1 MAQIVLAEAGAR
13 LGAQL
18 LPQGLN
24 LLGAQIAGQAVGRTI
39 GSVAGS
45 AIDGALFGRSVEGPR
60 LKSLQV
66 MESREGA
73 PIANVYGRMR
83 VGGQVIWAARFKETR
98 TERSTSGKGGP
109 TTSEYSYTVSFA
121 VGICEGELTRIDR
134 VWANGAPLALSNYAH
149 RFYRGTEDQV
159 PDGVIDAIEGP
170 GNTPAYRGLAYLV
183 FEDFP
188 LDPFGNRI
196 PQLSFEVTRVPPSA
210 DNDDS
215 LRTLVEG
222 VNIIPAS
229 GEFVYATDIVRTRRF
244 PGIETPINMNNAQG
258 RADFDVSLDQ
268 LESDLPGVRSAAL
281 TVGWFGDDLR
291 AGSCRVRPGVEQRDK
306 STVPWAWNVC
316 GTSRAGAHLISQ
328 TDGAANYGGTPADE
342 AVIQGI
348 QALTARGIAVT
359 VSPFLFLDVPPGN
372 GLPDPY
378 GKPEQ
383 AAFPWRGR
391 IVTSV
396 DGTSAVRD
404 EVSSFLGSAAV
415 ADFARDGTRVLW
427 SGSEGD
433 WGFRRF
439 ILHHA
444 MLAKA
449 AGGVDAFLIGSEM
462 VALTRKRDELGNFPF
477 VDGLRSLAAD
487 VRAILGPDVKI
498 SYAADWTE
506 YGAQQIG
513 GDVMFPLDELWADAH
528 VDFVGIDWYPPM
540 GDWRAGRDHLD
551 TLAGYD
557 GPDDAAYLFAQIE
570 GGEAFDWYYASDADR
585 AGQVRT
591 PIADT
596 AHGED
601 WVFRAKDLRGWWD
614 AVHHERPG
622 GVRAVSPTPWT
633 PGMKPV
639 RLSEIGFPAVDR
651 GANSPNL
658 FYDPKS
664 DESALPPFSTGERD
678 DVIQRRALQ
687 AVLTHFR
694 DVPFVEEALV
704 WSWDGRPWPDF
715 PMRHDVW
722 SDGANWSF
730 GHWLNGR
737 VGFAP
742 LGDVVT
748 DICRRGGIVD
758 VDASALGVGISGF
771 VLDGVHSVRGAL
783 EPLRTAYGIEAV
795 ERDGALVFGPL
806 GQEATIGIPKA
817 LMAGDGPRRTRGLL
831 DKSPG
836 RVRVAFADIENDYQT
851 GSTDARDEVRDTRL
865 SMDVALPV
873 GMTAS
878 SAAAVAARLLKEV
891 SNADRL
897 VVETGPAHAALES
910 GDVLEIEGHEGLWRI
925 VDIADGRSHVLDLE
939 KVSAASAPPR
949 YIEPVSV
956 GMPAPVFPAPELIVI
971 DAPQLPGAGDDH
983 RPLVAV
989 SADPWPGVTTVFAG
1003 EGLASLTA
1011 RASVPAP
1018 AAVGALVA
1026 PLSPG
1031 FIGRWD
1037 EGGELVVDLP
1047 AGTLS
1052 SISASAAL
1060 SGGNPAFVETSA
1072 GWELLTFRTAELLPD
1087 GTYRLSGLL
1096 RGLQG
1101 SDGPAGAGA
1110 EVGAVFVLL
1119 NDALVRAEVS
1129 GFELGLALNWRAG
1142 QTGDSQFA
1150 TWAAIG
1156 GLPWPVAHLRVSPAL
1171 AGMRTLTWLRRGPD
1185 IPDGWDQPDPLAVSR
1200 FEVQVLEVDGYGPG
1214 TLVETSSADVAATTL
1229 GARVAALG
1237 DDGRRGPW
1245 VSISWESL

>member
-24 LLGAQIAGQAVGRTI
+24 LLGAQIAGQAIGRTI
-39 GSVAGS
+39 GSVAG
-45 AIDGALFGRSVEGPR
+45 AAVDGALFGRSVEGPR
-60 LKSLQV
+60 LKSLHV

-98 TERSTSGKGGP
+98 TERSAGGKGGP

-159 PDGVIDAIEGP
+159 PDGLIDAIEGA

-210 DNDDS
+210 DDGDG

-229 GEFVYATDIVRTRRF
+229 GEFVYASDIVRTRRF
-244 PGIETPINMNNAQG
+244 AGIETPINMNNAQG
-258 RADFDVSLDQ
+258 IADFTVSLDQ
-268 LESDLPGVRSAAL
+268 LESDLPGVRTAAL

-291 AGSCRVRPGVEQRDK
+291 AGDCKVRPGVEQRDK
-306 STVPWAWNVC
+306 STVPWAWKVC
-316 GTSRAGAHLISQ
+316 GTGRAGAHLISR
-328 TDGAANYGGTPADE
+328 TDDAANYGGTPADQ

-348 QALTARGIAVT
+348 RALVARGMAVT
-359 VSPFLFLDVPPGN
+359 LSPFLFMDVPPGN
-372 GLPDPY
+372 GLADPY

-391 IVTSV
+391 ITTSG
-396 DGTSAVRD
+396 DGTSAAGD
-404 EVSSFLGSAAV
+404 EVSSFLGSAGPG
-415 ADFARDGTRVLW
+415 DFSLDGERVVW
-427 SGSEGD
+427 TGDTDD

-449 AGGVDAFLIGSEM
+449 AGGVEAFLIGSEM

-487 VRAILGPDVKI
+487 VRSILGPGVKV

-513 GDVMFPLDELWADAH
+513 GDVMFPLDALWADAN

-540 GDWRAGRDHLD
+540 GDWRTGPDHLD
-551 TLAGYD
+551 TLAGYG
-557 GPDDAAYLFAQIE
+557 GPDDPAYLFAQIE

-591 PIADT
+591 PISDT

-601 WVFRAKDLRGWWD
+601 WVFRAKDIKGWWD
-614 AVHHERPG
+614 ASHHERPG
-622 GVRAVSPTPWT
+622 GVRALVPTPWT

-651 GANSPNL
+651 GTNSPNL

-678 DVIQRRALQ
+678 DVIQRRALET
-687 AVLTHFR
+687 VLTHFR

-715 PMRHDVW
+715 PVRDEVW

-742 LGDVVT
+742 FGDVVA
-748 DICRRGGIVD
+748 DICRRGGVTD
-758 VDASALGVGISGF
+758 VDASALSAGISGF

-783 EPLRTAYGIEAV
+783 EPLRMAFAIEAV

-806 GQEATIGIPKA
+806 GQTANASISRSQTA
-817 LMAGDGPRRTRGLL
+817 NDGPRRTRGLL

-836 RVRVAFADIENDYQT
+836 RVRIAFADIGNDYQT
-851 GSTDARDEVRDTRL
+851 GSTDARDDERDTRL
-865 SMDVALPV
+865 SVDVSLPV

-878 SAAAVAARLLKEV
+878 SAATVAARLLMEI
-891 SNADRL
+891 SDADRL
-897 VVETGPAHAALES
+897 VVETGLSHTALEP
-910 GDVLEIEGHEGLWRI
+910 GDIVEVEGQGGLWRI
-925 VDIADGRSHVLDLE
+925 SDISDGRSRVLDLE
-939 KVSAASAPPR
+939 KVSGGAAPLR
-949 YIEPVSV
+949 YVEPVPA
-956 GMPAPVFPAPELIVI
+956 GPPAPVFPAPELIII
-971 DAPQLPGAGDDH
+971 DAPRLPGAGDDF

-989 SADPWPGVTTVFAG
+989 SADPWAGVTTVFAG
-1003 EGLASLTA
+1003 EGPASLTA
-1011 RASVPAP
+1011 RVSVPAP
-1018 AAVGALVA
+1018 ASVGVLVA

-1031 FIGRWD
+1031 FVGRWD
-1037 EGGELVVDLP
+1037 EGSELIVDLP
-1047 AGTLS
+1047 GDALS
-1052 SISASAAL
+1052 SISAGGAL
-1060 SGGNPAFVETSA
+1060 SGGNAAFVETTT
-1072 GWELLTFRTAELLPD
+1072 GWELLTFRTAELQPD
-1087 GTYRLSGLL
+1087 GAYRLSGLL

-1101 SDGPAGAGA
+1101 SDEPAAAGA
-1110 EVGAVFVLL
+1110 EAGAVFVLL
-1119 NDALVRAEVS
+1119 TDALVRADVS
-1129 GFELGLALNWRAG
+1129 EFEQSLALNWRAG
-1142 QTGDSQFA
+1142 SAGDAQLA
-1150 TWAAIG
+1150 TWDAIAG
-1156 GLPWPVAHLRVSPAL
+1156 RPWPVVHLRTSPVQAET
-1171 AGMRTLTWLRRGPD
+1171 RTLSWFRRGPD
-1185 IPDGWDQPDPLAVSR
+1185 IPDGWDQPDPLTVSR
-1200 FEVQVLEVDGYGPG
+1200 FEVQVLDADGYGPG
-1214 TLVETSSADVAATTL
+1214 ALVETTSADVPATTM
-1229 GARVAALG
+1229 GARVAAIG